1 MVASLFRMPEP
12 RGTIVIDGVDIM
24 SLNIQCSRRAISV
37 ITQDPVLFSGSLRRN
52 LDPFNNFHEPQIWMA
67 LENVQLNKMVK
78 NLPGELVYTVK
89 ESGAN
94 FSVGERQLLC
104 LARALLQ
111 GNKIIV
117 MDEAT
122 ANVDFETDRLI
133 QEVIRSKFKD
143 CTILTIAHRLKTVID
158 YDKIL
163 VLDQG
168 EVVEFD
174 SPRVLL
180 AKRDG
185 VFSQLV
191 KSHNFAVAERMI
203 NERMNESVHE

>member
-12 RGTIVIDGVDIM
+12 RGTIVIDGIDIL
-24 SLNIQCSRRAISV
+24 SLDIQCSRRAISV

-52 LDPFNNFHEPQIWMA
+52 LDPFNNFHESQIWMA
-67 LENVQLNKMVK
+67 LEDVQLKKMVE
-78 NLPGELVYTVK
+78 NLPGKLVHTVK

-122 ANVDFETDRLI
+122 ANVDFETDCLI
-133 QEVIRSKFKD
+133 QEVIRTKFKN
-143 CTILTIAHRLKTVID
+143 CTVLTIAHRLKTVID

-168 EVVEFD
+168 QAVEFD

-180 AKRDG
+180 AKGDG
-185 VFSQLV
+185 VFAQLV
-191 KSHNFAVAERMI
+191 KSHNLAVAERMI
-203 NERMNESVHE
+203 NE

>member
-1 MVASLFRMPEP
+1 M
-12 RGTIVIDGVDIM
+12 
-24 SLNIQCSRRAISV
+24 SV

-52 LDPFNNFHEPQIWMA
+52 LDPFNNFEDPQIWIA
-67 LENVQLNKMVK
+67 LEEVQLKPLVE
-78 NLPGELVYTVK
+78 NLPGQLCYAVK

-133 QEVIRSKFKD
+133 QEVIRSKLKD
-143 CTILTIAHRLKTVID
+143 CTVLTIAHRLKIVID

-163 VLDQG
+163 VLDKGQ
-168 EVVEFD
+168 VVEFN

-180 AKRDG
+180 AKGDG
-185 VFSQLV
+185 VFTQFV
-191 KSHNFAVAERMI
+191 KSHNLAI
-203 NERMNESVHE
+203 SK

>member
-1 MVASLFRMPEP
+1 MK
-12 RGTIVIDGVDIM
+12 
-24 SLNIQCSRRAISV
+24 
-37 ITQDPVLFSGSLRRN
+37 TQV
-52 LDPFNNFHEPQIWMA
+52 E
-67 LENVQLNKMVK
+67 
-78 NLPGELVYTVK
+78 NLPGQLCYSVT

-94 FSVGERQLLC
+94 FSVGERQLFC

-111 GNKIIV
+111 GKKIIL

-143 CTILTIAHRLKTVID
+143 CTVLTIAHRLKTVID

-168 EVVEFD
+168 QVVEFD
-174 SPRVLL
+174 SPSVLP

-185 VFSQLV
+185 VLAQFV
-191 KSHNFAVAERMI
+191 KSHNLSV
-203 NERMNESVHE
+203 NE